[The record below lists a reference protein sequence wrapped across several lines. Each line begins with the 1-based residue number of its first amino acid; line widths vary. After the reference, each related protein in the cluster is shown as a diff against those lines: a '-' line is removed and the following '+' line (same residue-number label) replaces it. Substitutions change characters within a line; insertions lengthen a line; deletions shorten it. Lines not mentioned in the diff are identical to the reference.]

1 MNLIKPDFCPRCKSD
16 NDIRQIM
23 YGLATYE
30 DSKEAEKGKIVLGG
44 CVIEP
49 GAPDWFC
56 GSCEYEWSDPN
67 SLEED
72 ES

>member
-1 MNLIKPDFCPRCKSD
+1 MLESDCCPRCKSD

-44 CVIEP
+44 CVIES

-56 GSCEYEWSDPN
+56 GSCKHEWSDPK
-67 SLEED
+67 SSDED

>member
-1 MNLIKPDFCPRCKSD
+1 MNMLKPDFCPKCKSD

-49 GAPDWFC
+49 DAPDWFC
-56 GSCEYEWSDPN
+56 
-67 SLEED
+67 
-72 ES
+72 